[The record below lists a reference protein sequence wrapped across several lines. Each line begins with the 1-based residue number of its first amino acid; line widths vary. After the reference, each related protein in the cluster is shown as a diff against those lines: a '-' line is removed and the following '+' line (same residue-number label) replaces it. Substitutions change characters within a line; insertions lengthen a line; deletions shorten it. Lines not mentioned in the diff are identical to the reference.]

1 MTSGKKHLRWSSE
14 ELCLI
19 VLSSLSNR
27 GCAEETI
34 SCGCWF
40 FVYST
45 VRRFSQVSILCID
58 ALHFFNFLFNIGM
71 LACNNC
77 FFVDGWF
84 YVCISEK
91 EKEHLPSRKVA
102 RWVSISLTD
111 AELNN
116 CSGVYSEYHTSRTTS
131 RSNSQAAILFVFQFF
146 NESGYRT
153 TACTAGQS
161 LSYVFVHC
169 CVLKVI
175 LFGGSNWRMIL
186 FSEWHRHTWR
196 KRSPIAVDTCRAN
209 EFPIR
214 TRLECPKYKSDGR
227 RLHSYWGQSNFLCPS
242 THMSFT

>member
-34 SCGCWF
+34 SFGCWF

-71 LACNNC
+71 LACNC

-116 CSGVYSEYHTSRTTS
+116 CSGVYSEYHTSRTTG

-153 TACTAGQS
+153 TACTAGQN

-169 CVLKVI
+169 CVHCTLLRLK
-175 LFGGSNWRMIL
+175 
-186 FSEWHRHTWR
+186 
-196 KRSPIAVDTCRAN
+196 
-209 EFPIR
+209 
-214 TRLECPKYKSDGR
+214 
-227 RLHSYWGQSNFLCPS
+227 SNFIGDLSEGWSYSVNGTDILEEKEVRFLSICVELAN
-242 THMSFT
+242 FR

>member
-34 SCGCWF
+34 SFGCWF

-71 LACNNC
+71 LACNC

-131 RSNSQAAILFVFQFF
+131 RSNSQAAIFLSFSFSTRAATVQQHALQV
-146 NESGYRT
+146 RT
-153 TACTAGQS
+153 YLTF
-161 LSYVFVHC
+161 SYTVAYTVHC

-175 LFGGSNWRMIL
+175 LLGI
-186 FSEWHRHTWR
+186 
-196 KRSPIAVDTCRAN
+196 
-209 EFPIR
+209 
-214 TRLECPKYKSDGR
+214 
-227 RLHSYWGQSNFLCPS
+227 
-242 THMSFT
+242 